1 MGVDSSQRLFAYEH
15 RSGET
20 YDYLHLRVPV
30 MSCVLPE
37 ETSGHLRTAFR
48 ELYLAGRSMVRF
60 GLDRLDEM
68 VAEEESKSEPPAG

>member
-15 RSGET
+15 RSGEA

-30 MSCVLPE
+30 MNRILPG

-48 ELYLAGRSMVRF
+48 ELYLAGRSMVRL
-60 GLDRLDEM
+60 GLDRLDAM
-68 VAEEESKSEPPAG
+68 VAEEKGKSEPPAG